1 MRKFIILTSI
11 LVGLALQAISADNY
25 KNFKVAVYARAY
37 EVQKMDSVQW
47 LEPIWNEI
55 SQQVNVDKIY
65 LETHRDLIIVDEKT
79 LLSAKKFFEKRGIKT
94 AGGITLT
101 VNESNRFE
109 TFCYSNPEHRK
120 KVKEIVE
127 YTAKHFDEIILA

>member
-1 MRKFIILTSI
+1 MRKIL
-11 LVGLALQAISADNY
+11 LVTTLLAGFVIKVFPADNY

-37 EVQKMDSVQW
+37 EVQKMDSLPW

-55 SQQVNVDKIY
+55 SQQVHVDKIY
-65 LETHRDLIIVDEKT
+65 LETHRDLLLVNEKT
-79 LLSAKKFFEKRGIKT
+79 LLAAKKFFEKRGIKV

-101 VNESNRFE
+101 VNEGNRFE

-127 YTAKHFDEIILA
+127 YTAKY